1 MTETTTYNEYL
12 AKAMTE
18 LSDYNEIMFRK
29 IIKMI
34 RLLKSAG
41 FAKDQIYSQLKKDL
55 KPYEDFGDDKILLPL
70 LEMEVLV

>member
-1 MTETTTYNEYL
+1 MTETTNYNEYL

-41 FAKDQIYSQLKKDL
+41 FTKDQIYRQLKKDL
-55 KPYEDFGDDKILLPL
+55 KPYEDFGDDEILLPL
-70 LEMEVLV
+70 LEREVLV